1 MSQAAFKLLHACHI
15 VALLG
20 VGALGAW
27 GLATTVVAL
36 GSEATHHG
44 LPRAAAA
51 LAALAFAAAFLP
63 SIRPARFAG
72 FVLPV
77 FVAVTVVSVVSVQ
90 FFVSGLVKGFPPSAA
105 PITANVV
112 AYSALV
118 AVVLVSLASARHFW
132 KSSSGA
138 QA

>member
-20 VGALGAW
+20 AGALGAW
-27 GLATTVVAL
+27 GLSASVFAL

-51 LAALAFAAAFLP
+51 FAALAFAAAFLP
-63 SIRPARFAG
+63 SIRLARFAG
-72 FVLPV
+72 LVLPV
-77 FVAVTVVSVVSVQ
+77 FVAVIVVSVVSVQ
-90 FFVSGLVKGFPPSAA
+90 FFVSGLVKGFPPSIA
-105 PITANVV
+105 PITANLVT
-112 AYSALV
+112 YSALV
-118 AVVLVSLASARHFW
+118 AVFLVSVASARHFW
-132 KSSSGA
+132 KISSGA